1 MWPYRD
7 SLAPSASGWRKP
19 ANVSETSPTKRRAGK
34 EEQEKRRGK
43 RPFFLLAW
51 YSAVAAVSQI
61 PLIIQASIQ
70 TFPGHPL
77 CARQIRIPGGGGD
90 TEVGR
95 GDGDTRV
102 KSQCLFPRGPA
113 IRPWQ
118 TSVPRGSA
126 HPQRALL
133 LVASLPAQTFS

>member
-7 SLAPSASGWRKP
+7 SLAPSASGWRKR
-19 ANVSETSPTKRRAGK
+19 ANVSETSPTKRRRAGR

-61 PLIIQASIQ
+61 PLVIQASIQ

-77 CARQIRIPGGGGD
+77 CARQIRIPGGGG
-90 TEVGR
+90 TRRWVEVVEIPGLKASDCSPEVLR
-95 GDGDTRV
+95 SDPGKLVHPKG
-102 KSQCLFPRGPA
+102 
-113 IRPWQ
+113 
-118 TSVPRGSA
+118 A
-126 HPQRALL
+126 HIPNA
-133 LVASLPAQTFS
+133 PYF